1 MKQLHQALR
10 TSGGLRRA
18 VTTVAATVL
27 LASFASL
34 TFTAAAGA
42 DAPPPGGWAHHHRP
56 HFIHPADF
64 TGNPAFFPL
73 HVPVA
78 SEPQVKSSAL
88 SVNSTTGSVAGAR
101 ALPAT
106 TPAVIPSGVTFNV
119 DTAYDTQVSPA
130 DSTTCQ
136 DSNNLCSLRAAVEAA
151 DNLGDQTPP
160 VAVTINLPA
169 NTYTLTGAQGGEIY
183 FSNSAGV
190 TVNGAGSGSTTIASD
205 GSDRVI
211 GIGIEEGNGVP
222 VALNGVTITG
232 GSTAEE
238 VEATIP
244 RPAGSPTPQAGYGDP
259 TCGGGIYQAN
269 ANDLLELNNV
279 VVSGNSAE
287 LAGGG
292 ICADGTLYA
301 ENTSISGNQ
310 VIGQADDSEVEAG
323 AGLVTGWD
331 DFSAAVLDNVN
342 ITYNTVNTGNQT
354 GTECCEDWFGA
365 GGGAAALYGSTMSIT
380 NSSISNNTVTSS
392 ADAQCV
398 DDVNDDFCGFEGGGG
413 LFTQEANVA
422 VDGTTINNN
431 TVTQAAPCADDCDF
445 GALGGGVLNDGGTTM
460 ANDTV
465 NGNVVSTGPAGNTT
479 MNSAIGGGI
488 ATYAP
493 LTVTG
498 SLISGN
504 QAVGADDAEDDCS
517 ITGGGGIFAASPGFN
532 LSGSSVTNNTT
543 VDGVGAGI
551 VSWDPDDYS
560 ETTPIEDDSPFAE
573 LAGSQLVGDQITGNN
588 SSSSWSYATNP
599 DPYDFGA
606 AGGVYVEDGSIQIAN
621 SAIDNNTAAGWN
633 GGLWVDDWTLAQVQD
648 STIANNSAEI
658 GGGLMLTYESELATS
673 NVTIADNS
681 ATATAVD
688 PDGTCEDCD
697 AFLPGGGGV
706 YGADGSTVVLGYTTI
721 SGNTGQQGAGLFFP
735 DDSGIGTT
743 VGTIIA
749 GNTAGGS
756 ESDCSNAPSTNP
768 IDLTSGGWNLS
779 GDASCGLAQTTDQV
793 GVSADLGPLGNNGGP
808 APTMVPQKGSPAID
822 AGGGA
827 PTCPATDERGVSRP
841 QGPACDVGAVE
852 VVVIPPP
859 PPGYWIVGAD
869 GGVFAFGGATFF
881 GSAGG
886 PGLNAPAVGIAH
898 TPDNKGYWVASSN
911 GGVVPFGDAASFG
924 NLQGT
929 VLNAP
934 VVGIA
939 ATPDGAGYWLAA
951 ADGGIFAF
959 GDAAYDG
966 SMGGKPLN
974 KPIVG
979 IAATPDGGG
988 YWLVASDGGIF
999 SFGDAQFAGSMGGKP
1014 LNQPI
1019 VGVAPVPNGGG
1030 YWEVASDGGIFAF
1043 GDAQFY
1049 GSTGGM
1055 KLNQPIVGMSE
1066 TYDGGGY
1073 YMTAKDGG
1081 IFAFGDAV
1089 FEGSLPSIGV
1099 NISDGVG
1106 IAST

>member
-1 MKQLHQALR
+1 M
-10 TSGGLRRA
+10 
-18 VTTVAATVL
+18 
-27 LASFASL
+27 
-34 TFTAAAGA
+34 
-42 DAPPPGGWAHHHRP
+42 
-56 HFIHPADF
+56 
-64 TGNPAFFPL
+64 
-73 HVPVA
+73 
-78 SEPQVKSSAL
+78 
-88 SVNSTTGSVAGAR
+88 
-101 ALPAT
+101 
-106 TPAVIPSGVTFNV
+106 
-119 DTAYDTQVSPA
+119 
-130 DSTTCQ
+130 
-136 DSNNLCSLRAAVEAA
+136 
-151 DNLGDQTPP
+151 
-160 VAVTINLPA
+160 
-169 NTYTLTGAQGGEIY
+169 
-183 FSNSAGV
+183 
-190 TVNGAGSGSTTIASD
+190 
-205 GSDRVI
+205 
-211 GIGIEEGNGVP
+211 
-222 VALNGVTITG
+222 
-232 GSTAEE
+232 
-238 VEATIP
+238 
-244 RPAGSPTPQAGYGDP
+244 
-259 TCGGGIYQAN
+259 
-269 ANDLLELNNV
+269 
-279 VVSGNSAE
+279 
-287 LAGGG
+287 
-292 ICADGTLYA
+292 
-301 ENTSISGNQ
+301 
-310 VIGQADDSEVEAG
+310 
-323 AGLVTGWD
+323 
-331 DFSAAVLDNVN
+331 
-342 ITYNTVNTGNQT
+342 
-354 GTECCEDWFGA
+354 
-365 GGGAAALYGSTMSIT
+365 
-380 NSSISNNTVTSS
+380 
-392 ADAQCV
+392 
-398 DDVNDDFCGFEGGGG
+398 
-413 LFTQEANVA
+413 
-422 VDGTTINNN
+422 
-431 TVTQAAPCADDCDF
+431 
-445 GALGGGVLNDGGTTM
+445 
-460 ANDTV
+460 
-465 NGNVVSTGPAGNTT
+465 
-479 MNSAIGGGI
+479 
-488 ATYAP
+488 
-493 LTVTG
+493 
-498 SLISGN
+498 
-504 QAVGADDAEDDCS
+504 
-517 ITGGGGIFAASPGFN
+517 
-532 LSGSSVTNNTT
+532 
-543 VDGVGAGI
+543 
-551 VSWDPDDYS
+551 SWDPDDYS

-721 SGNTGQQGAGLFFP
+721 SGNTGQQGRALLPRRLGHRDDGGDDHRREHGRRQRVRLLERPVDQP
-735 DDSGIGTT
+735 DRPDLGWLEPLGRRFVRPGPDHRPGRGQRRPGSARQQRRPGPHHGPPE
-743 VGTIIA
+743 GIA
-749 GNTAGGS
+749 GHRRRRRH
-756 ESDCSNAPSTNP
+756 
-768 IDLTSGGWNLS
+768 
-779 GDASCGLAQTTDQV
+779 
-793 GVSADLGPLGNNGGP
+793 ADLPGHRR
-808 APTMVPQKGSPAID
+808 A
-822 AGGGA
+822 
-827 PTCPATDERGVSRP
+827 GVSRP

-898 TPDNKGYWVASSN
+898 TRQQGLL
-911 GGVVPFGDAASFG
+911 GGQLERWRGALRRRRQLRQPPGHRLERPGGGHRRHPRRGRLLAGRGRRGD
-924 NLQGT
+924 
-929 VLNAP
+929 
-934 VVGIA
+934 
-939 ATPDGAGYWLAA
+939 
-951 ADGGIFAF
+951 FAF